1 MKFKLSILILIIIL
15 IFLSGCMS
23 SIKPL
28 ELPVYKAPDLSMLK
42 RPEIPPLIEGID
54 YTIDVIKGTVTYTI
68 TGQDK
73 LTAKVISEAA
83 AYRVLD
89 LLKQV
94 VDVQTQLI
102 IQKDQLIIQIDLQ
115 RQIAEKGQERNEIKA
130 ILSEIVA
137 FIGVA
142 LAVAAVASGL

>member
-1 MKFKLSILILIIIL
+1 MKIKLSILILIVTL
-15 IFLSGCMS
+15 FLAGCMS
-23 SIKPL
+23 SIKPM

-42 RPEIPPLIEGID
+42 RPEIPPLVEGID
-54 YTIDVIKGTVTYTI
+54 YTIDITKGTVTYTI

-73 LTAKVISEAA
+73 LTAKVISEGA

-102 IQKDQLIIQIDLQ
+102 IQKDQLIIQVDLQ
-115 RQIAEKGQERNEIKA
+115 RQIAEKGQERNEIKV

-137 FIGVA
+137 FIGIA